1 MISQGAP
8 EADPQVQ
15 ALASPD
21 KLPRKEAET
30 LGAAFKQLWADSNPT
45 LVTRAVDPKTRQI
58 VYGLTAEGEAAIKEG
73 ELDRKQIFPR
83 QIVRPQKVPIT
94 GQGYASTEQ
103 HYIYG
108 YKRRDTS
115 YAYLGNK

>member
-1 MISQGAP
+1 MHPDVGVHGRIVVRVAP
-8 EADPQVQ
+8 PPLSTPSKSTE
-15 ALASPD
+15 
-21 KLPRKEAET
+21 
-30 LGAAFKQLWADSNPT
+30 
-45 LVTRAVDPKTRQI
+45 
-58 VYGLTAEGEAAIKEG
+58 
-73 ELDRKQIFPR
+73 
-83 QIVRPQKVPIT
+83 VRPQKVPIT